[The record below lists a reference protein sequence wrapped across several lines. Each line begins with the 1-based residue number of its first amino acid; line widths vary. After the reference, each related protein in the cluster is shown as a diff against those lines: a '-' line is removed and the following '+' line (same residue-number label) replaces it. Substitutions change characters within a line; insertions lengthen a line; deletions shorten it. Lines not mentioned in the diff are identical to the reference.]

1 MSVDYFVNVQEWCR
15 SQRRAP
21 PQFCH
26 DFEHGQVTL
35 IVDGLPPITDQSEE
49 QASKAAWRLIQRII
63 KNNSES
69 RIVDGGVDI
78 PCKVLQ
84 AGTTILGRL
93 HADDVHCSISVG
105 VFTVS
110 FADKGLVMNVYCD
123 KDAVKVHIYGAR
135 CRDFALSNDG
145 AIDSVVDFICQ

>member
-15 SQRRAP
+15 SQCRGR

-35 IVDGLPPITDQSEE
+35 IVDGLPPITDKSEE

-63 KNNSES
+63 RNNSES
-69 RIVDGGVDI
+69 RTVDGCVDI
-78 PCKVLQ
+78 PLRVLQ
-84 AGTTILGRL
+84 AATTILGRL
-93 HADDVHCSISVG
+93 HADDVHCRITEG
-105 VFTVS
+105 VFTVC
-110 FADKGLVMNVYCD
+110 FADKGLVMNVYTD
-123 KDAVKVHIYGAR
+123 KDAVKVHIYGTK

-145 AIDSVVDFICQ
+145 AIDSVVDFIGQ